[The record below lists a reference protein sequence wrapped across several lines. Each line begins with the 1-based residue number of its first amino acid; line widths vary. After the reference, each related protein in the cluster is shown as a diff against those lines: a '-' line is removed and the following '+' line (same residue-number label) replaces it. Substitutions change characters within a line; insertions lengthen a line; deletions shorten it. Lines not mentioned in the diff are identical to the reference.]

1 MKNLE
6 REKEIEKMGIKRDSL
21 GILEFGNIE
30 YTISRVK
37 ESPDCY
43 DFGMKALLVENLF
56 ENIKFISGL
65 SKHKA
70 FFEKLGI
77 NENMSLDNRSDV
89 EVLYKFL
96 VNLVNSY
103 NDFAITFA
111 FYNHLSQEKYRKEVD
126 RKNNRKSDEDKISED
141 TFWYFSS
148 QWDVLNSSIQTS
160 EE

>member
-1 MKNLE
+1 MKIEE
-6 REKEIEKMGIKRDSL
+6 RKKEIEKMGLKRNKS
-21 GILEFGNIE
+21 GIIEFENIE

-37 ESPDCY
+37 DAPSCY
-43 DFGMKALLVENLF
+43 DYGMKVLLVENLF

-65 SKHKA
+65 DKNRI

-77 NENMSLDNRSDV
+77 NRKMSLNNHKDV
-89 EVLYKFL
+89 DVLYNFL

-111 FYNHLSQEKYRKEVD
+111 FYNHKSQEKHIKEVD
-126 RKNNRKSDEDKISED
+126 KEYDRESDSSEIEDD

-148 QWDVLNSSIQTS
+148 QWDMLNSSLS
-160 EE
+160 FEE